1 LNQLPEGDSREL
13 QEAVMSDIFFLY
25 ARKSTE
31 SEERQVLSIESQIVE
46 LRSLAQKE
54 NIVIKAEFT
63 ESMTAKEPGRPLFNE
78 MISRIEK
85 GEAQG
90 IIAWHPDR
98 LARNSVDGGRIVY
111 LLDTGHI
118 KFLKFPTFWFESSP
132 QGKFMLNIAFGQ
144 SKYMVD
150 NLSENV
156 KRGQRQKLRRG
167 EWPGW
172 APLGY
177 LNHKDLRKV
186 VIDPV
191 KGPLVRE
198 LFDLYA
204 TGHHNLPEL
213 QKLTFGSG
221 LMSRKGKPLSK
232 SELQRTL
239 KRPFYYG
246 LMKYTGEWHQGTHEP
261 LVTKELFDKVQAV
274 IQRQSRPKKRK
285 NTFALLGFATCAT
298 CGGAITAERQKGH
311 HYYRCTKKKG
321 KCTEP
326 YVREEHL
333 AEQVRAAIA
342 KVALPPDVFQQMMAE
357 WAKEQETARQPIAPI
372 KAELQKKTVEVQKK
386 IDRLL
391 ELHLDG
397 LIEKSEYR
405 SKKEILLNKKV
416 ELEEEIKKAEEG
428 AIGWLEP
435 CREFLQAAH
444 QAHQVLATGNLEAQK
459 LVLQEKIGSNL
470 RRPLSRGHSAAEA
483 APSSGTSGAV
493 LGAKTLHFDF
503 SLPWRRFAAT
513 ASCSTWRRRR
523 DSNPR
528 YGFTRTLV

>member
-1 LNQLPEGDSREL
+1 MPN
-13 QEAVMSDIFFLY
+13 IFFLY

-54 NIVIKAEFT
+54 NIIIKAEFT

-118 KFLKFPTFWFESSP
+118 KFLKFSSFWFESSP

-177 LNHKDLRKV
+177 LNNKNLRKV

-191 KGPLVRE
+191 KGPLVRQ
-198 LFDLYA
+198 LFETYA
-204 TGHHNLPEL
+204 TGKFNLREM
-213 QKLTFGSG
+213 QKIAFGWG
-221 LMSRKGKPLSK
+221 LVSRPGNPLSK

-239 KRPFYYG
+239 KRPFSYG

-261 LVTKELFDKVQAV
+261 LITKELFDKVQAV
-274 IQRQSRPKKRK
+274 ILRQSRPKKRK
-285 NTFALLGFATCAT
+285 NSFVFLGFATCAT
-298 CGGAITAERQKGH
+298 CGAAITAERQKGH

-321 KCTEP
+321 PCSEP
-326 YVREEHL
+326 YVREESL
-333 AEQVRAAIA
+333 AEQVKAAIS
-342 KVALPPDVFQQMMAE
+342 KVALSPDVFQQMMAE
-357 WAKEQETARQPIAPI
+357 WTKEQESARQPIAHI
-372 KAELQKKTVEVQKK
+372 KAEIEKRGFEIRKKL
-386 IDRLL
+386 DRLL
-391 ELHLDG
+391 EAHLDG
-397 LIEKSEYR
+397 IIEKAEYR
-405 SKKEILLNKKV
+405 SKKEFLLKKKV
-416 ELEEEIKKAEEG
+416 DLEEELKKAEEG
-428 AIGWLEP
+428 AFGWLEP

-470 RRPLSRGHSAAEA
+470 RLPLSRGPSEAGA
-483 APSSGTSGAV
+483 APGNCTSGVV
-493 LGAKTLHFDF
+493 LAAKTLHFDF
-503 SLPWRRFAAT
+503 SLPWRRLAAT
-513 ASCSTWRRRR
+513 AHCSNWRREWVQVGTFYRII
-523 DSNPR
+523 S
-528 YGFTRTLV
+528 